1 MVRDAKYHYTSHLHP
16 LLCFTAPFV
25 TWRLY
30 SCLNP
35 KGIPALV
42 YYISEDH
49 QEENMV
55 TREYYDKKERK
66 KMQNT
71 PYKDK

>member
-1 MVRDAKYHYTSHLHP
+1 MVRNAKYHYTSHLHP

-30 SCLNP
+30 SYLNP

-42 YYISEDH
+42 YYMSEDH
-49 QEENMV
+49 QEENTV
-55 TREYYDKKERK
+55 TWGITIKRKEKNAKYSLQR
-66 KMQNT
+66 
-71 PYKDK
+71 